1 MKGYYEPREDSFL
14 LLENIKKYSK
24 GSVLDLG
31 TGSGILAIEAAKYA
45 NKVLAVDI
53 NRAALKVAKDNA
65 KKQGIKNIG
74 FKHSDLFSSV
84 RGKFDLIVFNPPYLP
99 RDRRVKEDKDIEG
112 GKRGYETIE
121 RFLSKANDHLKRYGK
136 ILLLFS
142 SLTDKQKVD
151 EVIAKNLFKAKQL
164 TQKRIFFETLY
175 VYLIEKSKILI
186 RLDKVSNIGLYAKG
200 KRGLIYSCI
209 YKNKKVA
216 VKIKNPKSKA
226 VGRIKNEAKFLE
238 IVNKKKIGP
247 KLLDFGDDYIVMEFV
262 EGKFI
267 LDFFEKSKKKQIIT
281 VIKHVFEQLFVL
293 DRLGIN
299 KEEMHHPVKHI
310 IVTKNNKSILID
322 FERAKK
328 SKKTHN
334 ITQFC
339 QFLIGDK
346 VREILEKEEI
356 RINRGKIIRAAKDY
370 SKNQN
375 KKQLDKIGSWIG

>member
-1 MKGYYEPREDSFL
+1 G
-14 LLENIKKYSK
+14 KK
-24 GSVLDLG
+24 
-31 TGSGILAIEAAKYA
+31 
-45 NKVLAVDI
+45 
-53 NRAALKVAKDNA
+53 
-65 KKQGIKNIG
+65 
-74 FKHSDLFSSV
+74 
-84 RGKFDLIVFNPPYLP
+84 
-99 RDRRVKEDKDIEG
+99 
-112 GKRGYETIE
+112 GYETIE

-186 RLDKVSNIGLYAKG
+186 KLDKVSNIRLYAKG
-200 KRGLIYSCI
+200 KRGLIYSGI

-226 VGRIKNEAKFLE
+226 VGIIKNEAKFLE

-247 KLLDFGDDYIVMEFV
+247 KLFDFGDDYIVMEFV

-293 DRLGIN
+293 DKLGIN
-299 KEEMHHPVKHI
+299 KEEMHHPVKHL

-334 ITQFC
+334 VTQFC
-339 QFLIGDK
+339 QFLIGDNI
-346 VREILEKEEI
+346 RERLNKKGIK
-356 RINRGKIIRAAKDY
+356 INREDVIKAAKRY
-370 SKNQN
+370 SKN
-375 KKQLDKIGSWIG
+375 KKKENMSKMLCIFEHAKNGKAVF